1 MIILEKIYL
10 TIKNF
15 HRAKILQDQE
25 QFQENVEEK
34 QYSLPHSL

>member
-15 HRAKILQDQE
+15 HRATILQDKNN
-25 QFQENVEEK
+25 FK
-34 QYSLPHSL
+34 KT